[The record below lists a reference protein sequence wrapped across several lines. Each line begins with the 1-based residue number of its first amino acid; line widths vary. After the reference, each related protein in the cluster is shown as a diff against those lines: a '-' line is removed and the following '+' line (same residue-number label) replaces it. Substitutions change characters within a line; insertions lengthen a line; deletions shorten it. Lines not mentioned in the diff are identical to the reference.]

1 MHDHASIERQWILL
15 QMLIARR
22 LGISV
27 RNMARETGVAEKT
40 IRRDLLLFQ
49 KRGFPLRVTNG
60 ERGRKTYR
68 LAHADNV
75 PPLTFAFDEALVIYL
90 ARPFLEPL
98 AGTQLWEA
106 AHSALKKI
114 RATLS
119 ESALEYLDQ
128 FPRLFHVTTNGFGD
142 YKARAEIIDTL
153 TVATEDRRAVLLTYQ
168 SQHATEPATRDV
180 YPYGLVRHKGSLYLV
195 ALAVEH
201 EAIRHYKVDRID
213 AAEIT
218 EFVFQR
224 PADFDL
230 PAYLASAFGIY
241 AGSYDVTVVVK
252 FLPAAARFVQES
264 KWHASQ
270 VLTPERDGSLLARF
284 TLSTTVEIKSWVLGF
299 GANAVVIEPAELR
312 AEIAHELEQLI
323 EAYQGQPA
331 STSLP

>member
-1 MHDHASIERQWILL
+1 MHDQASLERQWLL
-15 QMLIARR
+15 LRTLGARR

-27 RNMARETGVAEKT
+27 REMARETGVAEKT
-40 IRRDLLLFQ
+40 IRRDIRLFE
-49 KRGFPLRVTNG
+49 KLGFPVRETNG

-75 PPLTFAFDEALVIYL
+75 PPLTFTFDEALVIYL

-98 AGTQLWEA
+98 AGTQLWDA

-119 ESALEYLDQ
+119 ESALAYLER
-128 FPRLFHVTTNGFGD
+128 FPLLFHTTAHGFGD
-142 YKARAEIIDTL
+142 YKGKAEIIDTL
-153 TVATEDRRAVLLTYQ
+153 TVAMEDRKAVLLTYQ

-180 YPYGLVRHKGSLYLV
+180 YPYCWVRHKGSLYLV

-201 EAIRHYKVDRID
+201 EAIRHYKVGRVD

-218 EFVFQR
+218 KFVFQR
-224 PADFDL
+224 PVDFDMS
-230 PAYLASAFGIY
+230 AYLVGAFGIY
-241 AGSYDVTVVVK
+241 TGSDDVTVVVK
-252 FLPAAARFVQES
+252 FLPAAAGYVQES

-284 TLSTTVEIKSWVLGF
+284 TLSTTVEIKSWVLSF
-299 GANAVVIEPAELR
+299 GGNAVVIEPEQLR
-312 AEIAHELEQLI
+312 TEIARELEQMI
-323 EAYQGQPA
+323 QAYRGQ
-331 STSLP
+331 TVKL

>member
-1 MHDHASIERQWILL
+1 VHDQTSMERQWILL
-15 QMLIARR
+15 RTLVARR
-22 LGISV
+22 HGISV
-27 RNMARETGVAEKT
+27 RDMAREAKVAEKT
-40 IRRDLLLFQ
+40 IRRDLQLFQ
-49 KRGFPLRVTNG
+49 KLGFPLLETNC

-68 LAHADNV
+68 MAHAENV

-106 AHSALKKI
+106 AHSALIKI

-119 ESALEYLDQ
+119 KQALEYLDH
-128 FPRLFHVTTNGFGD
+128 FPQLFHTTAHGFGD
-142 YKARAEIIDTL
+142 YKAKADIIDTL
-153 TVATEDRRAVLLTYQ
+153 TVAFEDRRAVLLTYQ

-180 YPYGLVRHKGSLYLV
+180 YPYGLARNKGSLYLV

-201 EAIRHYKVDRID
+201 EAVRNYKVDRID

-224 PADFDL
+224 PKDFDMS
-230 PAYLASAFGIY
+230 AYLAGAFGIY
-241 AGSYDVTVVVK
+241 AGSGEVTVVVK

-270 VLTPERDGSLLARF
+270 VLTRERDGSLLARF

-299 GANAVVIEPAELR
+299 GANAVVIEPEDLR
-312 AEIAHELEQLI
+312 AEITRELEQMI
-323 EAYQGQPA
+323 QAYQGQPV
-331 STSLP
+331 SSK